1 MTDTVTT
8 ILSVG
13 AIFVQALVGLF
24 LLSLLVALI
33 VPSARG
39 SLADAADA
47 VAPAALWAA
56 FALAAVALAGSL
68 FYSEHAGF
76 IPCRLCWYQRIAMY
90 PLVVILFGAALR
102 RDVRGAM
109 FYGAPLAI
117 IGAAVSIYHIWIEYH
132 PEDET
137 PGCKVGAP
145 CTVRWI
151 DEYGYI
157 TIPVLALTAFVAIVC
172 LLWLAWRRR
181 GEAVPQA
188 APRRVPPRRS
198 RRTALRPGPIGL

>member
-24 LLSLLVALI
+24 LLLLLVALV

-39 SLADAADA
+39 PLADAADA
-47 VAPAALWAA
+47 IAPAALWAA
-56 FALAAVALAGSL
+56 FALAALAMAGSL

-102 RDVRGAM
+102 NAVRGAL
-109 FYGAPLAI
+109 FNGAPLAM
-117 IGAAVSIYHIWIEYH
+117 IGAGVSIYHIYIEYH
-132 PEDET
+132 PEAET
-137 PGCKVGAP
+137 PGCEVGAP

-157 TIPVLALTAFVAIVC
+157 TLPALALPAFVAILC
-172 LLWLAWRRR
+172 L
-181 GEAVPQA
+181 
-188 APRRVPPRRS
+188 
-198 RRTALRPGPIGL
+198 

>member
-24 LLSLLVALI
+24 LLSLLVAL
-33 VPSARG
+33 VFKPARG
-39 SLADAADA
+39 ALADAADGI
-47 VAPAALWAA
+47 APAALWAA
-56 FALAAVALAGSL
+56 FALAAIAMAGSL
-68 FYSEHAGF
+68 FYSEYSEF

-90 PLVVILFGAALR
+90 PLVVILLGAALR
-102 RDVRGAM
+102 RDVRGAV

-117 IGAAVSIYHIWIEYH
+117 IGAGVAIYHLYIEYN
-132 PEDET
+132 PEAET

-157 TIPVLALTAFVAIVC
+157 TIPALALTAFVAILC

-181 GEAVPQA
+181 TPS
-188 APRRVPPRRS
+188 P
-198 RRTALRPGPIGL
+198 